1 MYIGNRIMIIV
12 FLQYKTCPMRL
23 FIIMLLLV
31 NNHVFAQK
39 DTFHIYFPVSDAKL
53 TDMAKQTLDSLL
65 YYDIINNYN
74 KMIIIGY
81 SDNTGSDTINNNLS
95 LHRAQTVADYLK
107 SMAIPEAL
115 LEMVAG
121 KGAIKRS
128 TEQQKNQADR
138 RVDIIPKRVI
148 KTDSKI
154 NPAKAKVIE
163 NDIGSLAKMEQGGV
177 LRLNN
182 ILFVPGST
190 SFIDVSYPVLEALA
204 NSLKANPNIK
214 IRIEGHICCY
224 SPYRSKL
231 RTNNKSIEVLSGSKE
246 DMYGI
251 RLSWGRAKAVES
263 YLIRQ
268 GVATNRLKCAGFS
281 DQKPLYEADG
291 KTILPDKNR
300 RVEIRILEK

>member
-1 MYIGNRIMIIV
+1 
-12 FLQYKTCPMRL
+12 MRL
-23 FIIMLLLV
+23 FIIMLLLLNTYV
-31 NNHVFAQK
+31 YAQK
-39 DTFHIYFPVSDAKL
+39 DTFRIYFPLSDARL
-53 TDMAKQTLDSLL
+53 TNMAKHTLDSLL
-65 YYDIINNYN
+65 YYDIINNH
-74 KMIIIGY
+74 KKIGIIGY
-81 SDNTGSDTINNNLS
+81 TDNTGSDTINNLLS
-95 LHRAQTVADYLK
+95 LNRAKTVADYFK
-107 SMAIPEAL
+107 SMGVPEAL

-128 TEQQKNQADR
+128 IEQQNNQTDR
-138 RVDIIPKRVI
+138 RVDIIPGGLI

-154 NPAKAKVIE
+154 NHAKAKVIE
-163 NDIGSLAKMEQGGV
+163 NDIESLAKMEAGGV

-190 SFIDVSYPVLEALA
+190 SFIDVSYPILKALA

-224 SPYRSKL
+224 SPNRSKL
-231 RTNNKSIEVLSGSKE
+231 RTNNTNIVVLSGSKE
-246 DMYGI
+246 DVYGI

-268 GVATNRLKCAGFS
+268 GVAANRLKCAGFS

-300 RVEIRILEK
+300 RVEIRITDK